1 MRQPFFYSM
10 LSRPEIAL
18 HKKSNVMENKDYQ
31 YAKHTQKDYSMSFKL
46 SVVKEVESGFISKR
60 GAMRKYGIQGHGT
73 ITEWCRKYGTF
84 GSYRINESRYMT
96 TPEQKIFELEQK
108 LRLLK
113 KENKFLEDQ
122 LLESE
127 DKAAILDKLIDLAEK
142 EYIIPIRKN
151 SSPEQ
156 SKSLAKKG
164 KSQ

>member
-1 MRQPFFYSM
+1 M
-10 LSRPEIAL
+10 SRPEIAL
-18 HKKSNVMENKDYQ
+18 HKKSNVMERNDYQ
-31 YAKHTQKDYSMSFKL
+31 YGKRTQKDYSMSFKM
-46 SVVKEVESGFISKR
+46 SVVKEVECGFISKR

-84 GSYRINESRYMT
+84 DDYTIKSSRYMKS
-96 TPEQKIFELEQK
+96 PEQKIQELEQK
-108 LRLLK
+108 LRLMEK
-113 KENKFLEDQ
+113 QNKFLEEQ

-127 DKAAILDKLIDLAEK
+127 DKASILDKLIDLAEK

-164 KSQ
+164 KKQ

>member
-1 MRQPFFYSM
+1 
-10 LSRPEIAL
+10 
-18 HKKSNVMENKDYQ
+18 MEEKDYP
-31 YAKHTQKDYSMSFKL
+31 YLKRSQKDYSMSFKL

-60 GAMRKYGIQGHGT
+60 GAMRNYCIQGHGT

-84 GSYRINESRYMT
+84 DAGYTQNASRQMK
-96 TPEQKIFELEQK
+96 TPEQKIRELEQK
-108 LRLLK
+108 LRLL
-113 KENKFLEDQ
+113 ERQNTYLEEQ
-122 LLESE
+122 LMESE

-151 SSPEQ
+151 SNPEQ